1 MATTKYRV
9 DIEYINDSVEVV
21 HGVMEYKSNG
31 DVLYMAGTDFEIF
44 LPLTSNVKMITIT
57 EEET

>member
-1 MATTKYRV
+1 MIKNRA
-9 DIEYINDSVEVV
+9 DIEYINDSIEVV
-21 HGVMEYKSNG
+21 HGIMEYKSTG

-44 LPLTSNVKMITIT
+44 LPLTSNVKMVTIT